1 MRKTLIA
8 SAIGLAAGLAAPTQQ
23 DGDLATRVDGL
34 ATQLAVTRTELTAAQ
49 ARLGEVET
57 YLQKQA
63 ASVQAL
69 GAAAQASDEAGFTA
83 GINPKSR
90 EILLDALRAQAKA
103 AEASVPGGKPSTK
116 SKGR

>member
-8 SAIGLAAGLAAPTQQ
+8 SALGLAAGLAAPTQQ
-23 DGDLATRVDGL
+23 DGDLAMRVDGL
-34 ATQLAVTRTELTAAQ
+34 ATELATTRTELTAAQ
-49 ARLGEVET
+49 DRLTEVET

-69 GAAAQASDEAGFTA
+69 GVAADASEEAGFTS

-103 AEASVPGGKPSTK
+103 AEAVTPGTKPEK
-116 SKGR
+116 KHKGR

>member
-8 SAIGLAAGLAAPTQQ
+8 SALGLAAGLAAPTQQ
-23 DGDLATRVDGL
+23 DGDLTMRVDGL
-34 ATQLAVTRTELTAAQ
+34 ATELATTRTELSAAQ
-49 ARLGEVET
+49 LRLAEIET

-69 GAAAQASDEAGFTA
+69 GTAADASEEAGFTA

-103 AEASVPGGKPSTK
+103 AEAAVPGAKPEPK

>member
-8 SAIGLAAGLAAPTQQ
+8 SALGLAAGLAAPTQQ
-23 DGDLATRVDGL
+23 DGDLAMRVDGL
-34 ATQLAVTRTELTAAQ
+34 ATELATTRTELTATQ
-49 ARLGEVET
+49 TRLVDVET

-69 GAAAQASDEAGFTA
+69 GAAADASDEAGFTS

-103 AEASVPGGKPSTK
+103 AEAAVPGGKPEK
-116 SKGR
+116 KPKGR